1 MLHGLTGR
9 RTYGVLPFQHGLG
22 IDEEDGLRVSLRG
35 AVRESVVAPPVG
47 DDVLRVAVCAVP
59 LMSNFT
65 DVDALAA
72 EPGVVVRFVDRAEEL
87 VDADLVVVPGTRG
100 TVRALR
106 WLRERGLADALARRA
121 AEGRPVLGIC
131 GGFQVLGEHI
141 EDDVES
147 REGSVAGLG
156 LLPVRVRFAREK
168 TLARPVGEALG
179 EPVEGYEIHHGV
191 AEVAGGEAFLDGC
204 RVGEMWGTHWHGSLE
219 SDGFRRRFL
228 AGWRGRPA
236 PLRPRART
244 SFAALREEQ
253 LDLLGDL
260 IEEHADTDALL
271 SLIEKG
277 APAGLPFIA
286 PGAPVTGGPG
296 TRPRPPRPLPERS
309 FECHHAP
316 RHQGGPVSTPYP
328 FTALVGQDDL
338 RLALLLNAVSPAV
351 GGVLVRGEKGTA
363 KSTAVRALSALLPEV
378 PVVAGC
384 RFSLRPGRRRPELP
398 RRPAR
403 GGRRAARPARM
414 VELPVGASEDRLVG
428 ALDIER
434 ALAEGV
440 KAFEPG
446 LLADA
451 HRGILYVDEVNLLHD
466 HLVDLLLDAAAMGA
480 SYVEREGVSV
490 RHAARFLLVGTM
502 NPEEGELR
510 PQLLDRFGL
519 TVEVAASRET
529 DQRVEVVRRR
539 LAHDDDPEAFAG
551 RWADEEAALR
561 DRVVA
566 ARALLPQ
573 VVLGDGA
580 LRQIAATCA
589 AFEVDGMRADIVMA
603 RTATALAAW
612 AGRTDV
618 RSEDVRQAALLALPH
633 RRRRNPFDAPGLDED
648 KLDETLDEAREDD
661 APEPPGSP
669 EPPEGDDD
677 PDGGPGGGGGQPPAD
692 GGPDSPGLPPQQ
704 SRDQAEDRNQGEGAG
719 QEDAP
724 APQAPAAGGPGEQGA
739 VSAAEPFRTRMLSVP
754 GIGEGAAGR
763 RSRARTEHGRTT
775 GSRRPRGALTKLH
788 LAATVQAAAP
798 HQRARGRSGTG
809 LVVRR
814 DDLRQATR
822 EGREGNLVLFVVD
835 ASGSMA
841 ARQRMSAVKG
851 AVLSLL
857 LDAYQRRDKVGL
869 VTFRGSAAEVALP
882 PTSSVDAAAA
892 RLETLPTGGRT
903 PLAAGLLRAH
913 DVLRVERLRDAARR
927 PLLVVVTDGRATGGV
942 EPVAQAGRAARLF
955 AADGVASVV
964 VDCESGYVR
973 LGLAGQLAG
982 ELGGTAVTLDELRA
996 DSIAGLVKDVQ
1007 GHGNHSR
1014 KAA

>member
-1 MLHGLTGR
+1 M
-9 RTYGVLPFQHGLG
+9 
-22 IDEEDGLRVSLRG
+22 
-35 AVRESVVAPPVG
+35 
-47 DDVLRVAVCAVP
+47 
-59 LMSNFT
+59 
-65 DVDALAA
+65 
-72 EPGVVVRFVDRAEEL
+72 
-87 VDADLVVVPGTRG
+87 
-100 TVRALR
+100 
-106 WLRERGLADALARRA
+106 
-121 AEGRPVLGIC
+121 
-131 GGFQVLGEHI
+131 
-141 EDDVES
+141 
-147 REGSVAGLG
+147 
-156 LLPVRVRFAREK
+156 
-168 TLARPVGEALG
+168 
-179 EPVEGYEIHHGV
+179 
-191 AEVAGGEAFLDGC
+191 
-204 RVGEMWGTHWHGSLE
+204 
-219 SDGFRRRFL
+219 
-228 AGWRGRPA
+228 
-236 PLRPRART
+236 
-244 SFAALREEQ
+244 
-253 LDLLGDL
+253 
-260 IEEHADTDALL
+260 
-271 SLIEKG
+271 
-277 APAGLPFIA
+277 
-286 PGAPVTGGPG
+286 
-296 TRPRPPRPLPERS
+296 
-309 FECHHAP
+309 
-316 RHQGGPVSTPYP
+316 STPYP
-328 FTALVGQDDL
+328 FTAIVGMDDL
-338 RLALLLNAVSPAV
+338 RLGLLLNAVSPAV

-378 PVVAGC
+378 DVVAGC
-384 RFSLRPGRRRPELP
+384 RFSCDPVSPD
-398 RRPAR
+398 PACPDGPHEVGEEGAAR
-403 GGRRAARPARM
+403 SASGKGGGGRRAGVARSARM

-519 TVEVAASRET
+519 TVEVAASREP

-539 LAHDDDPEAFAG
+539 LAYDDDPAAFAA
-551 RWADEEAALR
+551 RWEGEESALR
-561 DRVVA
+561 ARIVA
-566 ARALLPQ
+566 ARALLPE
-573 VVLGDGA
+573 VRLGDGA

-618 RSEDVRQAALLALPH
+618 TAEDVRQAALLALPH

-648 KLDETLDEAREDD
+648 KLDETLQEF
-661 APEPPGSP
+661 
-669 EPPEGDDD
+669 GDDD
-677 PDGGPGGGGGQPPAD
+677 PDPDPDGPGGGGRPPQN
-692 GGPDSPGLPPQQ
+692 GPDVPP
-704 SRDQAEDRNQGEGAG
+704 QGEGDAEAQP
-719 QEDAP
+719 QEAEGGE
-724 APQAPAAGGPGEQGA
+724 PQSAGGGEQAA
-739 VSAAEPFRTRMLSVP
+739 VRAAEPFRTKMLSVP
-754 GIGEGAAGR
+754 GLGEGAAGR

-775 GSRRPRGALTKLH
+775 GARRPQGALTKLH

-798 HQRARGRSGTG
+798 HQRARGRSGRG

-841 ARQRMSAVKG
+841 ARQRMGAVKG

-869 VTFRGSAAEVALP
+869 VTFRGKDAEVALP

-913 DVLRVERLRDAARR
+913 DVLRVERLRDPSRR

-942 EPVAQAGRAARLF
+942 DPVALAARAARLHCVE
-955 AADGVASVV
+955 GTASIV
-964 VDCESGYVR
+964 VDCESGPVR
-973 LGLAGQLAG
+973 LGLATTLAG
-982 ELGGTAVTLDELRA
+982 DLGAAAVTLDELRA

-1007 GHGNHSR
+1007 
-1014 KAA
+1014 AARRAA

>member
-1 MLHGLTGR
+1 MT
-9 RTYGVLPFQHGLG
+9 TPF
-22 IDEEDGLRVSLRG
+22 
-35 AVRESVVAPPVG
+35 
-47 DDVLRVAVCAVP
+47 
-59 LMSNFT
+59 
-65 DVDALAA
+65 
-72 EPGVVVRFVDRAEEL
+72 
-87 VDADLVVVPGTRG
+87 
-100 TVRALR
+100 
-106 WLRERGLADALARRA
+106 
-121 AEGRPVLGIC
+121 
-131 GGFQVLGEHI
+131 
-141 EDDVES
+141 
-147 REGSVAGLG
+147 
-156 LLPVRVRFAREK
+156 
-168 TLARPVGEALG
+168 
-179 EPVEGYEIHHGV
+179 
-191 AEVAGGEAFLDGC
+191 
-204 RVGEMWGTHWHGSLE
+204 
-219 SDGFRRRFL
+219 
-228 AGWRGRPA
+228 
-236 PLRPRART
+236 
-244 SFAALREEQ
+244 
-253 LDLLGDL
+253 
-260 IEEHADTDALL
+260 
-271 SLIEKG
+271 
-277 APAGLPFIA
+277 
-286 PGAPVTGGPG
+286 
-296 TRPRPPRPLPERS
+296 
-309 FECHHAP
+309 
-316 RHQGGPVSTPYP
+316 P
-328 FTALVGQDDL
+328 FTAVVGQDDL

-378 PVVAGC
+378 AVVPGC
-384 RFSLRPGRRRPELP
+384 RFSCDPSAPDPSCPDGPHEPGPG
-398 RRPAR
+398 AR
-403 GGRRAARPARM
+403 RPARM

-519 TVEVAASRET
+519 TVEVAASREP

-539 LAHDDDPEAFAG
+539 LAYDDDPAGFAA
-551 RWADEEAALR
+551 RWADEETSVR
-561 DRVVA
+561 QRIVA
-566 ARALLPQ
+566 ARELLPS
-573 VVLGDGA
+573 VRLGDGA

-612 AGRTDV
+612 AGRTEV
-618 RSEDVRQAALLALPH
+618 LAEDVRQAALLALPH

-648 KLDETLDEAREDD
+648 KLDQTLEEFG
-661 APEPPGSP
+661 E
-669 EPPEGDDD
+669 EDDD
-677 PDGGPGGGGGQPPAD
+677 PDPDGGGPGGGGGQPSPDAGPQ
-692 GGPDSPGLPPQQ
+692 GGDTGARPEAG
-704 SRDQAEDRNQGEGAG
+704 ED
-719 QEDAP
+719 DD
-724 APQAPAAGGPGEQGA
+724 APQASGGGEQSA
-739 VSAAEPFRTRMLSVP
+739 VRAAEPFRTKVLSVP

-775 GSRRPRGALTKLH
+775 GARRPRGALTKLH

-798 HQRARGRSGTG
+798 HQRARGRSGPG

-869 VTFRGSAAEVALP
+869 VTFRGSAADVALP

-892 RLETLPTGGRT
+892 RLQSLPTGGRT
-903 PLAAGLLRAH
+903 PLAAGLLKAH
-913 DVLRVERLRDAARR
+913 DVLRVERLRDPARR
-927 PLLVVVTDGRATGGV
+927 PLVVVVTDGRATGGP
-942 EPVAQAGRAARLF
+942 EPVALAGRAARLF

-964 VDCESGYVR
+964 VDCESGPVR

-982 ELGGTAVTLDELRA
+982 DLGGTAVTLDELRA
-996 DSIAGLVKDVQ
+996 ESIAGLVKDVQ
-1007 GHGNHSR
+1007 R
-1014 KAA
+1014 RAA

>member
-1 MLHGLTGR
+1 MT
-9 RTYGVLPFQHGLG
+9 TPF
-22 IDEEDGLRVSLRG
+22 
-35 AVRESVVAPPVG
+35 
-47 DDVLRVAVCAVP
+47 
-59 LMSNFT
+59 
-65 DVDALAA
+65 
-72 EPGVVVRFVDRAEEL
+72 
-87 VDADLVVVPGTRG
+87 
-100 TVRALR
+100 
-106 WLRERGLADALARRA
+106 
-121 AEGRPVLGIC
+121 
-131 GGFQVLGEHI
+131 
-141 EDDVES
+141 
-147 REGSVAGLG
+147 
-156 LLPVRVRFAREK
+156 
-168 TLARPVGEALG
+168 
-179 EPVEGYEIHHGV
+179 
-191 AEVAGGEAFLDGC
+191 
-204 RVGEMWGTHWHGSLE
+204 
-219 SDGFRRRFL
+219 
-228 AGWRGRPA
+228 
-236 PLRPRART
+236 
-244 SFAALREEQ
+244 
-253 LDLLGDL
+253 
-260 IEEHADTDALL
+260 
-271 SLIEKG
+271 
-277 APAGLPFIA
+277 
-286 PGAPVTGGPG
+286 
-296 TRPRPPRPLPERS
+296 
-309 FECHHAP
+309 
-316 RHQGGPVSTPYP
+316 P
-328 FTALVGQDDL
+328 FTAVVGQDDL

-378 PVVAGC
+378 PIVPGC
-384 RFSLRPGRRRPELP
+384 RFSCDPDVPDPACPDGPHEPG
-398 RRPAR
+398 
-403 GGRRAARPARM
+403 GGAGRPARM

-440 KAFEPG
+440 RAFEPG

-519 TVEVAASRET
+519 TVEVAASREP

-539 LAHDDDPEAFAG
+539 LAYDDDPASFAA
-551 RWADEEAALR
+551 RWADEEAAVR
-561 DRVVA
+561 QRIVA
-566 ARALLPQ
+566 ARELLPQ
-573 VVLGDGA
+573 VRLGDGA

-618 RSEDVRQAALLALPH
+618 LAEDVRQAALLALPH

-648 KLDETLDEAREDD
+648 KLDETLQEFAGPED
-661 APEPPGSP
+661 
-669 EPPEGDDD
+669 GDPDPDSD
-677 PDGGPGGGGGQPPAD
+677 PDGGPGGGGGQPAPDD
-692 GGPDSPGLPPQQ
+692 GGPQDDGSAARPEAGDSGEPQP
-704 SRDQAEDRNQGEGAG
+704 SGAG
-719 QEDAP
+719 A
-724 APQAPAAGGPGEQGA
+724 GEQSA
-739 VSAAEPFRTRMLSVP
+739 VRASEPFRTKVLSVP
-754 GIGEGAAGR
+754 GLGEGAAGR

-775 GSRRPRGALTKLH
+775 GARRPRGALTKLH

-798 HQRARGRSGTG
+798 HQRARGRSGPG

-869 VTFRGSAAEVALP
+869 VTFRGKEAQVALP
-882 PTSSVDAAAA
+882 PTSSVDAAAV
-892 RLETLPTGGRT
+892 RLESLPTGGRT
-903 PLAAGLLRAH
+903 PLAAGLLKAH
-913 DVLRVERLRDAARR
+913 EVLRIERLRDPARR
-927 PLLVVVTDGRATGGV
+927 ALVVVVTDGRATGGP
-942 EPVAQAGRAARLF
+942 EPVALAGRAARLL
-955 AADGVASVV
+955 AAEGTASVV
-964 VDCESGYVR
+964 VDCESGPVR

-996 DSIAGLVKDVQ
+996 DSIAGLVRDVQ
-1007 GHGNHSR
+1007 GISTSR
-1014 KAA
+1014 RAA

>member
-1 MLHGLTGR
+1 MT
-9 RTYGVLPFQHGLG
+9 TPF
-22 IDEEDGLRVSLRG
+22 
-35 AVRESVVAPPVG
+35 
-47 DDVLRVAVCAVP
+47 
-59 LMSNFT
+59 
-65 DVDALAA
+65 
-72 EPGVVVRFVDRAEEL
+72 
-87 VDADLVVVPGTRG
+87 
-100 TVRALR
+100 
-106 WLRERGLADALARRA
+106 
-121 AEGRPVLGIC
+121 
-131 GGFQVLGEHI
+131 
-141 EDDVES
+141 
-147 REGSVAGLG
+147 
-156 LLPVRVRFAREK
+156 
-168 TLARPVGEALG
+168 
-179 EPVEGYEIHHGV
+179 
-191 AEVAGGEAFLDGC
+191 
-204 RVGEMWGTHWHGSLE
+204 
-219 SDGFRRRFL
+219 
-228 AGWRGRPA
+228 
-236 PLRPRART
+236 
-244 SFAALREEQ
+244 
-253 LDLLGDL
+253 
-260 IEEHADTDALL
+260 
-271 SLIEKG
+271 
-277 APAGLPFIA
+277 
-286 PGAPVTGGPG
+286 
-296 TRPRPPRPLPERS
+296 
-309 FECHHAP
+309 
-316 RHQGGPVSTPYP
+316 P
-328 FTALVGQDDL
+328 FTAVVGQDDL

-378 PVVAGC
+378 SVVAGC
-384 RFSLRPGRRRPELP
+384 RFSCDPAAPDPGCPDGPHEAGTGASRPSL
-398 RRPAR
+398 
-403 GGRRAARPARM
+403 M

-490 RHAARFLLVGTM
+490 RHASKFLLVGTM

-519 TVEVAASRET
+519 TVEVAASREP

-539 LAHDDDPEAFAG
+539 LAYDDDPAGFAA
-551 RWADEEAALR
+551 RWADEEAAVR
-561 DRVVA
+561 QRIVA
-566 ARALLPQ
+566 ARELLPS
-573 VVLGDGA
+573 VRLGDGA

-603 RTATALAAW
+603 RTAVALAAW

-618 RSEDVRQAALLALPH
+618 LAEDVRQAALLALPH

-648 KLDETLDEAREDD
+648 KLDETLEEFGG
-661 APEPPGSP
+661 P
-669 EPPEGDDD
+669 GDDD
-677 PDGGPGGGGGQPPAD
+677 PDPDPGPDGPGGGGDQPDPDDAPQGDGDTAARPEAGENGQPRP
-692 GGPDSPGLPPQQ
+692 S
-704 SRDQAEDRNQGEGAG
+704 GAG
-719 QEDAP
+719 
-724 APQAPAAGGPGEQGA
+724 EQSPVRA
-739 VSAAEPFRTRMLSVP
+739 SEPFRAKVLSVP
-754 GIGEGAAGR
+754 GIGDGAAGR

-775 GSRRPRGALTKLH
+775 GARRPKGALTKLH

-798 HQRARGRSGTG
+798 HQRARGRSGPG

-913 DVLRVERLRDAARR
+913 EVLRVERLRDPARR
-927 PLLVVVTDGRATGGV
+927 ALVVLVTDGRATGGP
-942 EPVAQAGRAARLF
+942 EPVALAGRAARLF

-964 VDCESGYVR
+964 VDCESGPVR

-1007 GHGNHSR
+1007 R
-1014 KAA
+1014 RAA

>member
-1 MLHGLTGR
+1 MT
-9 RTYGVLPFQHGLG
+9 TPF
-22 IDEEDGLRVSLRG
+22 
-35 AVRESVVAPPVG
+35 
-47 DDVLRVAVCAVP
+47 
-59 LMSNFT
+59 
-65 DVDALAA
+65 
-72 EPGVVVRFVDRAEEL
+72 
-87 VDADLVVVPGTRG
+87 
-100 TVRALR
+100 
-106 WLRERGLADALARRA
+106 
-121 AEGRPVLGIC
+121 
-131 GGFQVLGEHI
+131 
-141 EDDVES
+141 
-147 REGSVAGLG
+147 
-156 LLPVRVRFAREK
+156 
-168 TLARPVGEALG
+168 
-179 EPVEGYEIHHGV
+179 
-191 AEVAGGEAFLDGC
+191 
-204 RVGEMWGTHWHGSLE
+204 
-219 SDGFRRRFL
+219 
-228 AGWRGRPA
+228 
-236 PLRPRART
+236 
-244 SFAALREEQ
+244 
-253 LDLLGDL
+253 
-260 IEEHADTDALL
+260 
-271 SLIEKG
+271 
-277 APAGLPFIA
+277 
-286 PGAPVTGGPG
+286 
-296 TRPRPPRPLPERS
+296 
-309 FECHHAP
+309 
-316 RHQGGPVSTPYP
+316 P
-328 FTALVGQDDL
+328 FTAVVGQDDL

-363 KSTAVRALSALLPEV
+363 KSTAVRALSALLPAVAVV
-378 PVVAGC
+378 PGC
-384 RFSLRPGRRRPELP
+384 RFSCDPTSPDPQCPDGPHE
-398 RRPAR
+398 A
-403 GGRRAARPARM
+403 GGGTERAARM

-490 RHAARFLLVGTM
+490 RHAAKFLLVGTM

-519 TVEVAASRET
+519 TVEVAASREP

-539 LAHDDDPEAFAG
+539 LAYDDDPAAFAAK
-551 RWADEEAALR
+551 WAREEAAVR
-561 DRVVA
+561 QRIVA
-566 ARALLPQ
+566 ARELLPQ
-573 VVLGDGA
+573 VRLGDAA

-618 RSEDVRQAALLALPH
+618 LAEDVRQAALLALPH

-648 KLDETLDEAREDD
+648 KLDETLEQY
-661 APEPPGSP
+661 S
-669 EPPEGDDD
+669 GDDGDGGDDEPD
-677 PDGGPGGGGGQPPAD
+677 PDGPGGGGQPAPDSGPQGDGGEAARPEAGEGGQP
-692 GGPDSPGLPPQQ
+692 
-704 SRDQAEDRNQGEGAG
+704 QASGAG
-719 QEDAP
+719 
-724 APQAPAAGGPGEQGA
+724 EQSA
-739 VSAAEPFRTRMLSVP
+739 VRATEPFRTKVLSVP

-775 GSRRPRGALTKLH
+775 GARRPQGTLTKLH

-798 HQRARGRSGTG
+798 HQRARGRSGPG

-841 ARQRMSAVKG
+841 ARQRMGAVKG

-869 VTFRGSAAEVALP
+869 VTFRGTSAEVALP

-903 PLAAGLLRAH
+903 PLAAGLLKAH
-913 DVLRVERLRDAARR
+913 EVLRVERLRDPARR
-927 PLLVVVTDGRATGGV
+927 PLVVVVTDGRATGGP
-942 EPVAQAGRAARLF
+942 EPVALAGRAARLF
-955 AADGVASVV
+955 AAEQVASVV
-964 VDCESGYVR
+964 VDCESGPVR

-996 DSIAGLVKDVQ
+996 DSIAGLVKGIQ
-1007 GHGNHSR
+1007 GR
-1014 KAA
+1014 RAA